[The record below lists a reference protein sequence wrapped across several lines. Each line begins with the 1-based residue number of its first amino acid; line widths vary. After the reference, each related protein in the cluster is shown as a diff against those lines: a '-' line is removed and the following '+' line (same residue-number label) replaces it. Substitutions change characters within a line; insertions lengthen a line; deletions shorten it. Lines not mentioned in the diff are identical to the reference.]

1 LSRVFGS
8 AIKLCRIRHA
18 EKFARRAA
26 PAVFAAA
33 GCFPRQN
40 PPGFPL
46 LGPKGRIEA
55 KCSLNLA
62 AAFPGTPPTLQNPA
76 CQCGVGTNFGEA
88 AALGALF
95 SKAAAKAKLVA
106 RYPNPR
112 RPVRVKPGYSH

>member
-1 LSRVFGS
+1 LGS
-8 AIKLCRIRHA
+8 AIKLCRIRQA
-18 EKFARRAA
+18 EKFRPLRRADGFRGGGLFS
-26 PAVFAAA
+26 PAKPV
-33 GCFPRQN
+33 
-40 PPGFPL
+40 GFPAF
-46 LGPKGRIEA
+46 GAERPDRA

-76 CQCGVGTNFGEA
+76 CRCGVGTNFGEA